1 MFNLRKVLI
10 LGGSAVALAACSG
23 NYDVDRVANMQS
35 KGDTFQKALH
45 MEYVGLAKMERDEAD
60 WSDAEF
66 FNTRAMTA
74 ANGTAFT
81 PQNVSDRLIPSDK
94 AGEMGAARNRYMR
107 ALQDGGASRN
117 PKAAA
122 RAQAMFDCWMQE
134 QEENFQPKDIAYC
147 FAQFQAAMKKMAP
160 KPMKMAAA
168 KPMAKPAIPG
178 PFKVY
183 FSFNSDKLDS
193 NAMTIVSSVVEAAK
207 QTGATSV
214 ILGGHADR
222 AGKGG
227 YNKMLSQKR
236 IDAVVGA
243 LTKSGFGGGL
253 SQQSFGE
260 TKPDKATKDGARE
273 QMNRRVEIQ
282 LRR

>member
-1 MFNLRKVLI
+1 MISLKKLLI
-10 LGGSAVALAACSG
+10 LGGSALALAACAG
-23 NYDVDRVANMQS
+23 NYDIDAVKNMPS
-35 KGDTFQKALH
+35 KGSAFQKALH
-45 MEYVGLAKMERDEAD
+45 MEYVGLALMERDESD
-60 WSDAEF
+60 WGDAEF
-66 FNTRAMTA
+66 FNTRAMEA
-74 ANGTAFT
+74 ANGAGFG
-81 PQNVSDRLIPSDK
+81 PQNVSDRAIPEDK
-94 AGEMGAARNRYMR
+94 VR
-107 ALQDGGASRN
+107 ALSAGRARLINALQSGNSSLN
-117 PKAAA
+117 PKHAA